1 MGRLTEALTEFETAL
16 KLDPNLPEV
25 YYGLG
30 VIYKL
35 QGEREKAIEAFERFL
50 ELGPGQDPR
59 AQIEAERQLED
70 LKRGDASE

>member
-1 MGRLTEALTEFETAL
+1 LAKALIEFEMAL
-16 KLDPNLPEV
+16 ELDPNLPEV

-50 ELGPGQDPR
+50 EVGPGQDPQ
-59 AQIEAERQLED
+59 AKIEAERQLED
-70 LKRGDASE
+70 LKRGGASE